1 VGGAGGAGGTS
12 VELGR
17 FSRGGLGGGGGGG
30 STGRLVGVRLGVVA
44 TGVTGVLVL
53 VGVSVGPVGEG
64 DGVSVG
70 PVGEGDGVSVGP
82 VGEGTGVPPPP
93 TTRTIT
99 LPELALPALAELLI
113 LVPAA
118 TPVRT
123 RTWIVTE
130 AGLSARSVRLQL
142 TVWPVVQLPEPEL
155 ALSTSRF
162 ESTPSLIDT
171 CWSVALSVITETL

>member
-1 VGGAGGAGGTS
+1 
-12 VELGR
+12 
-17 FSRGGLGGGGGGG
+17 
-30 STGRLVGVRLGVVA
+30 VRLGVVA
-44 TGVTGVLVL
+44 TGVAGVL
-53 VGVSVGPVGEG
+53 VGVIVGPVGEG
-64 DGVSVG
+64 DGVIVG
-70 PVGEGDGVSVGP
+70 PVGEGDGVIVGP
-82 VGEGTGVPPPP
+82 VGEGKGVPPPPP

-118 TPVRT
+118 TPART